1 MKNRIFNLLDINN
14 SFYAFAKKLIYV
26 FILNILFIMTSIPI
40 FTIGTSCTAM
50 NSVYNKIINEK
61 DFSVLGDYF
70 KSFKINFIK
79 STIVWIIG
87 LVLGFIIYVD
97 IFYWVKYGIKEGTI
111 GYLFLGIS
119 VLFATFYLMV
129 MHAVFPLI
137 ERFDMSVKE
146 YINTA
151 IKISVKHLFLSI
163 EAVISTIL
171 IFGITFLGF
180 YTRDFFLTLYI
191 SLLCFGLT
199 GLIQSYIYRTIL
211 NNYSEEY
218 LEYIKKLREEEEEEY

>member
-129 MHAVFPLI
+129 MHAVFPLV
-137 ERFDMSVKE
+137 ERFD
-146 YINTA
+146 INT
-151 IKISVKHLFLSI
+151 
-163 EAVISTIL
+163 
-171 IFGITFLGF
+171 
-180 YTRDFFLTLYI
+180 YI
-191 SLLCFGLT
+191 SFFA
-199 GLIQSYIYRTIL
+199 
-211 NNYSEEY
+211 NA
-218 LEYIKKLREEEEEEY
+218 